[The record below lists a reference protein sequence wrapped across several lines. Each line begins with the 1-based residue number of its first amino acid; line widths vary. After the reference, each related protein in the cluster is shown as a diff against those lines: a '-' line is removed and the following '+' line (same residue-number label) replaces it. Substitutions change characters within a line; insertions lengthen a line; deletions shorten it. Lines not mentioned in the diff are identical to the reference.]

1 MNNLI
6 SNKIVIGTA
15 NFGKRYG
22 IRKVKNNNP
31 KKILDYLRKKKINW
45 IDTSGAYKNSE
56 KILGKYKNSFKI
68 ITKNRFSF
76 KKNMTEKDVEK
87 YIAKKI
93 DQSFDNL
100 QRKKIYAFLIQDPK
114 ILLTKDGDRI
124 FKKIQSYKKLGKIK
138 KIGISIYD
146 IKLLKKII
154 KNYKINIVQIPFNIA
169 NRNIFNSNIIKI
181 LKKKRIEI
189 HARSIFLQ
197 GILLLKS
204 SELPNQLYKIK
215 KKWKIYEEYLMKNK
229 VTAMQICLRYILNF
243 KGIKKIVIGIDS
255 KKQLEQILNTNTNI
269 IKMKKINFGIKDKKL
284 IDPRYW

>member
-1 MNNLI
+1 
-6 SNKIVIGTA
+6 
-15 NFGKRYG
+15 
-22 IRKVKNNNP
+22 
-31 KKILDYLRKKKINW
+31 
-45 IDTSGAYKNSE
+45 
-56 KILGKYKNSFKI
+56 
-68 ITKNRFSF
+68 
-76 KKNMTEKDVEK
+76 MTEKDVEK